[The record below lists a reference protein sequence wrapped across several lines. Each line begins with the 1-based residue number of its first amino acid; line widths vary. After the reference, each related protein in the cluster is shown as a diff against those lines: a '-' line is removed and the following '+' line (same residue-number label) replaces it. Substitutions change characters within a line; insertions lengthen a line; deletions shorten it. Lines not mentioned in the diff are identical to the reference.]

1 MVGIIVPISVQVPGT
16 VQYYQRQVLWDAQK
30 FMLEIICERLLLI
43 TEMYTILIQVSTIHT
58 GTCKS
63 KSKKDIPCRVGT
75 CINITVIVLHTYDVI
90 Y

>member
-43 TEMYTILIQVSTIHT
+43 TEMYTILISTGIDNTHRYT
-58 GTCKS
+58 VHVKV
-63 KSKKDIPCRVGT
+63 KVKK
-75 CINITVIVLHTYDVI
+75 I
-90 Y
+90 YPAG